1 MCLVQT
7 SLFYAFISFFFTPLF
22 LFLFWG
28 FLLIFFNK
36 YFEINKLGVNPSF
49 YVNIKLLV
57 LMVMQLNLKT
67 FLECDCNNSKPGA
80 KDKAQLLLLCVKKKS
95 NCVICLIYISMRQ
108 HVITIYKYTHSTVI
122 HFCRCSLS
130 RLYFSSRSI
139 FAK

>member
-1 MCLVQT
+1 MCV
-7 SLFYAFISFFFTPLF
+7 LFLSQVLCRLAFFMLLFLSFFTPLF

-80 KDKAQLLLLCVKKKS
+80 KDKAQLLLLCVKK
-95 NCVICLIYISMRQ
+95 NLIGLSVLFISQ
-108 HVITIYKYTHSTVI
+108 
-122 HFCRCSLS
+122 
-130 RLYFSSRSI
+130 
-139 FAK
+139 